1 MAIWLWLFIV
11 FVTVWRVCTAQ
22 IALQQQGTQVFFRTL
37 VMVVTPAPAI
47 AMGWDDA
54 LLSEIQAQQHDQ
66 EQTWQEVDLRES
78 TDDEEDSIPSTPS
91 SSFWWSE
98 ALLGAAAA
106 LDLEIPPN
114 MHCVNILSAC
124 TGVCAEGEVM
134 KAHAGL
140 LIRLLIHF

>member
-1 MAIWLWLFIV
+1 M
-11 FVTVWRVCTAQ
+11 
-22 IALQQQGTQVFFRTL
+22 
-37 VMVVTPAPAI
+37 

-54 LLSEIQAQQHDQ
+54 LLSEIQAQQNDQ

-78 TDDEEDSIPSTPS
+78 TDDEEDSIPSTPC

-106 LDLEIPPN
+106 LDLEIPPS

-134 KAHAGL
+134 KAHVGL
-140 LIRLLIHF
+140 LIRFLIHF